1 VARARTFDVDEAL
14 EQAML
19 VFWRL
24 GYERATLTDL
34 TAAMGINRPSL
45 YAAFGNK
52 EQLFRRSLDAY
63 ATGPSGYE
71 RAALALPT
79 AYEVAAALLR
89 GGADL
94 QTQPHLPHG
103 CLAVLSAPSNADDSS
118 PVGKALVEARVA
130 GEEQIVERFE
140 RARAEGDLPA
150 DADVKQLAG
159 FIRTVVYGMTVKAAS
174 GATREELEGVIE
186 LTLSAWPQRESL

>member
-1 VARARTFDVDEAL
+1 MARTRTFDLDEAL

-34 TAAMGINRPSL
+34 TEAMGINRPSL

-52 EQLFRRSLDAY
+52 EQLFRRSLEAY

-71 RAALALPT
+71 RAALAQPT

-94 QTQPHLPHG
+94 QTQPISRTAALPF
-103 CLAVLSAPSNADDSS
+103 SA
-118 PVGKALVEARVA
+118 LR
-130 GEEQIVERFE
+130 
-140 RARAEGDLPA
+140 
-150 DADVKQLAG
+150 
-159 FIRTVVYGMTVKAAS
+159 RT
-174 GATREELEGVIE
+174 R
-186 LTLSAWPQRESL
+186 LTHPRWGRR